1 MNGLRYGL
9 RLVLCSAV
17 VLVLAPLQV
26 AGGATA
32 STTFVAVADSYVDA
46 GSPSSNFG
54 TAATIRAD
62 ASPQRTAYLR
72 FNVQG
77 GGGAQPVTLKLYAH
91 SSNSTGVQIRGVA
104 STTWGE
110 TTITH
115 ANAPPVGAVVDSS
128 SVQAG
133 HWHHFDVSSLV
144 TGDGLVSFAVT
155 TTSGTAI
162 TLSSRQ
168 GSNAPQ
174 LVVGPVPNS
183 SPYLVTRS
191 GSTYQAQS
199 QTTGTT
205 FTGTL
210 KSVVESAVGDLNQT
224 GGGTV
229 NFSAGTFDLGSDY
242 FKPENI
248 SDITFA
254 GAGMNQTVIQN
265 SSSAA
270 GDTEPFNFSGTTRV
284 TVRDLTVSA
293 GGPFRSTSD
302 ALDFDFGNDSTVE
315 RVKVTASR
323 GRGIV
328 FDGKDSGWFS
338 ANNVI
343 RNCVIDGVP
352 SDGIE
357 LLASDNNLVEGC
369 TITNSAGH
377 GIQMAKASNSG
388 AQPNKTSNDN
398 VIRNNVVDNS
408 GQDGININGGH
419 RNRLEGNQVTNSSN
433 INGNRDG
440 IRIGTTDGIACN
452 DTVVQNNTATD
463 NQATKTQRY
472 GLAITSGLC
481 NRTVVGPNN
490 FTGNRVGPILDQGT
504 NTQYTG
510 ADTQPPTTP
519 TGVAASAISHSL
531 VRVTWNASNDNV
543 GVAGYRIYRNGSGTP
558 MATVGGSTLSFDDT
572 TVLPSTTYTYR
583 VDAVDAVPLASPQS
597 SPPASATTPAGPP
610 DTQPP
615 TTPSNVTASAI
626 SHALVRVTWTA
637 SIDNVGV
644 VSYRIYRN
652 GVATPY
658 ATVGGSTLT
667 FDDTN
672 VAPNTTYTYTVDA
685 VDAVPLASAKSSPP
699 ASATTPAAPSAFTFN
714 PVADSY
720 VNEPSPTTNYGTSAQ
735 LRIDGSPVL
744 RAYLRFT
751 VSGVV
756 GNIASAKLR
765 IYANS
770 ASSTGHEVHGVTD
783 NTWGETTI
791 NFSNAPG
798 FGGTVVASGAF
809 PAGGY
814 VEVDVTSLITG
825 NGTYS
830 LALIGPGSTAVSL
843 ASRESA
849 TPPELV
855 VNVG

>member
-1 MNGLRYGL
+1 VI

-17 VLVLAPLQV
+17 VLALAPLQV
-26 AGGATA
+26 ASGAA
-32 STTFVAVADSYVDA
+32 ANTTFVPVADSYVDA
-46 GSPSSNFG
+46 GTPSTNYG
-54 TAATIRAD
+54 TAATIRTD
-62 ASPQRTAYLR
+62 ASPVRKAYLR
-72 FNVQG
+72 FDVQG
-77 GGGAQPVTLKLYAH
+77 GGGAQPVTLRLFAQ
-91 SSNSTGVQIRGVA
+91 SSNSTGVQIRSVS

-115 ANAPPVGAVVDSS
+115 NNAPPVGAVVDSS

-133 HWHHFDVSSLV
+133 RWFNFDVSSLV
-144 TGDGLVSFAVT
+144 SGDGPVSFAVT

-168 GSNAPQ
+168 GSNPPQ
-174 LVVGPVPNS
+174 LIVGPVPTP

-210 KSVVESAVGDLNQT
+210 KFVVESAVGDLNQT

-229 NFSAGTFDLGSDY
+229 SFSAGTFDLGSDY

-254 GAGMNQTVIQN
+254 GAGIDQTIIRN
-265 SSSAA
+265 SSSIA

-315 RVKVTASR
+315 RVKITAAR

-343 RNCVIDGVP
+343 RDCVIDGVP

-369 TITNSAGH
+369 TITNTAGH

-398 VIRNNVVDNS
+398 LIRNNVVDNS
-408 GQDGININGGH
+408 GQDGININGGN
-419 RNRLEGNQVTNSSN
+419 RNRIEGNHVTNSAN
-433 INGNRDG
+433 ITGNRDG

-452 DTVVQNNTATD
+452 DTVVQNNVATD

-472 GLAITSGLC
+472 GLSIASALC
-481 NRTVVGPNN
+481 NRTVVGPND

-504 NTQYTG
+504 STQYTG
-510 ADTQPPTTP
+510 ADTQAPTTP
-519 TGVAASAISHSL
+519 TGVVATALSHAL
-531 VRVTWNASNDNV
+531 VRVTWNASSDNV

-558 MATVGGSTLSFDDT
+558 MATVGGGTLSFDDA
-572 TVLPSTTYTYR
+572 TVAPSTTYTYR
-583 VDAVDAVPLASPQS
+583 IAAVDAVPNASPQS
-597 SPPASATTPAGPP
+597 SPPASATTPAAPP
-610 DTQPP
+610 DSEPP
-615 TTPSNVTASAI
+615 TTPTGVAATAV
-626 SHALVRVTWTA
+626 SHALVRVTWNAA
-637 SIDNVGV
+637 SDNVGV
-644 VSYRIYRN
+644 TGYRIYRN
-652 GVATPY
+652 GGATPY
-658 ATVGGSTLT
+658 ATVGGGTLS
-667 FDDTN
+667 FDDSN
-672 VAPNTTYTYTVDA
+672 VAPSSTYSYTVDA
-685 VDAVPLASAKSSPP
+685 VDAATNASGKSSPP
-699 ASATTPAAPSAFTFN
+699 ASATTPAAPSSFTFV
-714 PVADSY
+714 PAADSY
-720 VNEPSPTTNYGTSAQ
+720 VQEASPTTNYGTQ
-735 LRIDGSPVL
+735 TQVRIDGSPVV
-744 RAYLRFT
+744 RTYLRFT
-751 VSGVV
+751 VQGVV
-756 GNIASAKLR
+756 GTVTSAKLR

-770 ASSTGHEVHGVTD
+770 ASSTGHEVRGVAD

-791 NFSNAPG
+791 TFADAPA
-798 FGGTVVASGAF
+798 FGASVGGSGAF
-809 PAGGY
+809 SAGGY
-814 VEVDVTSLITG
+814 VEVDITSLISG

-830 LALIGPGSTAVSL
+830 VALTGPGSTAVSY

-849 TPPELV
+849 NPPQLV
-855 VNVG
+855 VSVG